1 MTETS
6 QEAGILEEW
15 KCDIC
20 GDSFVWP
27 HCMGIHKKYTHLVQV
42 DLATAISRLNLAP
55 HMRDII
61 LKYVE
66 ANAKRK
72 DNIINELARRLFDAE
87 VKRQ

>member
-1 MTETS
+1 
-6 QEAGILEEW
+6 
-15 KCDIC
+15 
-20 GDSFVWP
+20 
-27 HCMGIHKKYTHLVQV
+27 
-42 DLATAISRLNLAP
+42 LNLAP

-66 ANAKRK
+66 ADAKRK